1 MKMTMIITIRITL
14 LPCNTWSILSNGITS
29 TGYIQ
34 NQSIVYKKRKEKYM
48 AKGTRSR
55 SLCVPISL
63 EIYLYEG
70 AIGTEQ
76 CKCNG
81 INYHFISYA
90 LQVIAILNY
99 EEKILLF
106 LATTIR
112 EETKHG
118 HQCGGIT
125 TLIKIQVDNRSS
137 FEFRSNLA
145 KNFLKVPMAQSVSI
159 CDRIKFQIQA
169 PE

>member
-1 MKMTMIITIRITL
+1 
-14 LPCNTWSILSNGITS
+14 
-29 TGYIQ
+29 
-34 NQSIVYKKRKEKYM
+34 M

-90 LQVIAILNY
+90 SQVIAILNY
-99 EEKILLF
+99 EKKILLF

-118 HQCGGIT
+118 H
-125 TLIKIQVDNRSS
+125 
-137 FEFRSNLA
+137 
-145 KNFLKVPMAQSVSI
+145 
-159 CDRIKFQIQA
+159 
-169 PE
+169 